1 MYNVN
6 VVNYSKYVYKMSVT
20 LQNNNGCTWNI
31 KSYSEVRVN
40 STDYSYEEVYLG
52 INIDL
57 KADENIH
64 LMIVI

>member
-1 MYNVN
+1 
-6 VVNYSKYVYKMSVT
+6 MSVT

-52 INIDL
+52 TNIDL